1 MKKTIIAAAA
11 FLSLLLSSCGGEP
24 TVPVQGGEQ
33 STEDI
38 TADVPAAV
46 TTTTTAAT
54 EETSTTPPEPVYSD
68 DCKAD
73 IRRFAI
79 SDENPFVSS
88 PVEYAIDG
96 EKGVLSLSISYDSY
110 VDIYTLQNCILDISV
125 TEGEYSAGEALNPDG
140 TVDLTRLTELILT
153 DSEGLHR
160 KYDVVTERTV
170 YSLPIVNIYLED
182 TGVNGIDRY
191 EYTSMTFFV
200 DASGAEEFSSTAP
213 VSGRIRGRGHSTWQ
227 WEKKPYRIKLD
238 EGVPVLGLDK
248 DKDWILLAN
257 YSDKSFLRNTVAYSM
272 GQLLDGLDWTPT
284 QYPVDL
290 FINGEY
296 RGVYTIGEHM
306 EADDGRVDID
316 RDSSS
321 ADTGYL
327 LEAGG
332 VSSAEVGTVYY
343 FHSAMDLAVYI
354 VIQSPKEDAV
364 TEEQKAY
371 IEDYLN
377 KAEAAIV
384 SGAGYEE
391 YIDVDSF
398 VDWIIIHE
406 ITYNL
411 DSCFRRS
418 CYMTKDK
425 GGKLK
430 MGPIW
435 DFDLAFGNY
444 DIDSPYYSD
453 WVTVGYGSTYDEAY
467 VTINWC
473 NYLMNDPDFR
483 SRLRER
489 WFEVRDRLLE
499 EAMRCIDDYSEKI
512 YPSQEEN
519 FKLWQIWGEKA
530 GLQSDRNLEYE
541 TYELQIQY
549 LREFIEMRAEWIDRN
564 V

>member
-1 MKKTIIAAAA
+1 MKKTFILSAAIFA
-11 FLSLLLSSCGGEP
+11 LLLSSCGGEP
-24 TVPVQGGEQ
+24 AIPVQGGEQ
-33 STEDI
+33 GTEEI
-38 TADVPAAV
+38 TSAV
-46 TTTTTAAT
+46 VTTTTAAT
-54 EETSTTPPEPVYSD
+54 TEAAATAPPEPVYSD

-73 IRRFAI
+73 IEYFAI
-79 SDENPFVSS
+79 SDENRFIDS
-88 PVEYAIDG
+88 PVEYTIDG
-96 EKGVLSLSISYDSY
+96 EKGVLSLNISYDSY
-110 VDIYTLQNCILDISV
+110 VDIYTLQNCVLDISV
-125 TEGEYSAGEALNPDG
+125 TEGEYSAEEALNPDG
-140 TVDLTRLTELILT
+140 TVDLTKLTKLILT

-170 YSLPIVNIYLED
+170 YRLPIVNIYLED
-182 TGVNGIDRY
+182 ADVNGIGRY
-191 EYTSMTFFV
+191 EYTPMTFFV
-200 DASGAEEFSSTAP
+200 DASGAEEFSSTDP

-238 EGVPVLGLDK
+238 EGVSVLGLDK

-257 YSDKSFLRNTVAYSM
+257 YADKSLLRNTVAYSM
-272 GQLLDGLDWTPT
+272 GRLLDGLDWTPT

-290 FINGEY
+290 FVNGEY
-296 RGVYTIGEHM
+296 RGVYAIGEHM

-316 RDSSS
+316 RDSTD

-332 VSSAEVGTVYY
+332 VSSAEMGTVYY
-343 FHSAMDLAVYI
+343 FHTALDLAVYI
-354 VIQSPKEDAV
+354 VIQSPEEDV
-364 TEEQKAY
+364 ITDEQKAY

-384 SGAGYEE
+384 SGEGYEE

-418 CYMTKDK
+418 CYMNKDK

-453 WVTVGYGSTYDEAY
+453 WVTVGYGETYEEAY

-473 NYLMNDPDFR
+473 NYLMNDPSFR

-489 WFEVRDRLLE
+489 WNQVRDRLLE
-499 EAMRCIDDYSEKI
+499 EAMSCIDHYSERI

-549 LREFIEMRAEWIDRN
+549 LKDFIEMRAEWIDRN